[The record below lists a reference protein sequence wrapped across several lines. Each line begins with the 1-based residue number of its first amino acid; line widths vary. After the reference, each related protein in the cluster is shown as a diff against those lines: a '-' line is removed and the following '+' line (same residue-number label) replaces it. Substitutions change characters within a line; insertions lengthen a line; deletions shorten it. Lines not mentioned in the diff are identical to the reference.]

1 MPDPILYQKSGCGG
15 GGGRRGDLVAPAHAA
30 YQGARGGADDRA
42 IEEVDQSTRNRD
54 AKPKSGSP
62 EDDHPAER
70 TEEQALGLADADV
83 DARAAV
89 APVIVDG
96 GFGGE
101 DAAPVTVTLFTF
113 AIPAPTLTLQPLLP
127 PRLP

>member
-1 MPDPILYQKSGCGG
+1 MTLNQDFVFAALNPSK
-15 GGGRRGDLVAPAHAA
+15 PA
-30 YQGARGGADDRA
+30 A
-42 IEEVDQSTRNRD
+42 IRI
-54 AKPKSGSP
+54 A
-62 EDDHPAER
+62 AER

-113 AIPAPTLTLQPLLP
+113 AIPAPTLTLQLLLP